1 MKRGRHDDVGIVAGL
16 RQSVPQRPC
25 CSCTWGG
32 APWFLSFYAREASR
46 SLALSFPCS
55 PPSSQTNV
63 ASSSFLLVVSI
74 LFFLLPLFLPSGSF
88 FAPFL
93 FLRTMLPLSATRTLF
108 LLFALA
114 LHFSQSRFFV
124 ASLSARAPSPSGVAD
139 RTCVTGDVI

>member
-32 APWFLSFYAREASR
+32 APWFLSFYALEASR
-46 SLALSFPCS
+46 PLALSFPCS
-55 PPSSQTNV
+55 PPSSQTDV
-63 ASSSFLLVVSI
+63 ASSSSCRFYSFLSFALFLL
-74 LFFLLPLFLPSGSF
+74 LLVL

-93 FLRTMLPLSATRTLF
+93 FLRTMLPLSGTRTLS